1 MTLLHILDEQG
12 RQKRRKTE
20 AGVKGKEPVDES
32 PQPEIDEVMNQYGKW
47 REKMMEDDPEYFS
60 SFISKDHFRT
70 ERWKMVARAKQ
81 WKTKMRKRHPGY
93 FKMPEEERLKRKEAR
108 QKKVEEA
115 KEKLRKAG
123 YSQIMTAAQ
132 IKKIVNSLLRTK
144 VVGRR
149 TLLSILR
156 KT

>member
-1 MTLLHILDEQG
+1 
-12 RQKRRKTE
+12 
-20 AGVKGKEPVDES
+20 
-32 PQPEIDEVMNQYGKW
+32 
-47 REKMMEDDPEYFS
+47 
-60 SFISKDHFRT
+60 
-70 ERWKMVARAKQ
+70 MVARAKQ
-81 WKTKMRKRHPGY
+81 WKTKMRKQYPGY
-93 FKMPEEERLKRKEAR
+93 FKMPEEERLKRKQAR
-108 QKKVEEA
+108 EKKVEEA
-115 KEKLRKAG
+115 KEKLRLAG

>member
-1 MTLLHILDEQG
+1 M
-12 RQKRRKTE
+12 E
-20 AGVKGKEPVDES
+20 AGVKGKEPVDEP
-32 PQPEIDEVMNQYGKW
+32 PQPGIDEVMQQYGKW
-47 REKMMEDDPEYFS
+47 RAEMMEDDPEYFS

-123 YSQIMTAAQ
+123 YSQVLTAAQ
-132 IKKIVNSLLRTK
+132 ITEIVNRLLRKKI
-144 VVGRR
+144 VGRR

-156 KT
+156 KR

>member
-1 MTLLHILDEQG
+1 MLLQMQDEQG
-12 RQKRRKTE
+12 RKKRQRTQTT
-20 AGVKGKEPVDES
+20 VKGKEPADES
-32 PQPEIDEVMNQYGKW
+32 QPRIDEVINQYKKF
-47 REKMMEDDPEYFS
+47 REEMMKEDPDYIS
-60 SFISKDHFRT
+60 SRISKGHFRT
-70 ERWKMVARAKQ
+70 QRSKMVARAK
-81 WKTKMRKRHPGY
+81 WKTKMRKKYPGY
-93 FKMPEEERLKRKEAR
+93 FKMPEEERLRRKEAR

-115 KEKLRKAG
+115 KEKLRQAG
-123 YSQIMTAAQ
+123 YSQILTAAQ

>member
-1 MTLLHILDEQG
+1 MLLQMRDEQG

-32 PQPEIDEVMNQYGKW
+32 TQPEIDEVMNQYGKW

-81 WKTKMRKRHPGY
+81 WKTKMRQKYPGY
-93 FKMPEEERLKRKEAR
+93 FKMPEEERLKRKQAR
-108 QKKVEEA
+108 EKKVEEA

>member
-1 MTLLHILDEQG
+1 MQDEQG
-12 RQKRRKTE
+12 RKKRQRTQTT
-20 AGVKGKEPVDES
+20 VKGKDPADES
-32 PQPEIDEVMNQYGKW
+32 QPRIEEVINKYKKF
-47 REKMMEDDPEYFS
+47 REEMMKEDQEYFS
-60 SFISKDHFRT
+60 DRISKDHFRT
-70 ERWKMVARAKQ
+70 QRSKMVASAKQ
-81 WKTKMRKRHPGY
+81 WKTKMRKRYPGY
-93 FKMPEEERLKRKEAR
+93 FKMSEGERLKRKEER

>member
-1 MTLLHILDEQG
+1 MQDEQG
-12 RQKRRKTE
+12 RHKRQRTQE
-20 AGVKGKEPVDES
+20 TVKGKEPADES
-32 PQPEIDEVMNQYGKW
+32 QPRIDEVINQYKKF
-47 REKMMEDDPEYFS
+47 REEMMKEDPDYIS
-60 SFISKDHFRT
+60 SRISKDHFRT
-70 ERWKMVARAKQ
+70 QRSKMMARAKQ
-81 WKTKMRKRHPGY
+81 WQTKMRKQYPGY
-93 FKMPEEERLKRKEAR
+93 FKMPEEERLKRR
-108 QKKVEEA
+108 QEREKKVEEA
-115 KEKLRKAG
+115 KEKLRAAG

>member
-1 MTLLHILDEQG
+1 MT
-12 RQKRRKTE
+12 K
-20 AGVKGKEPVDES
+20 S
-32 PQPEIDEVMNQYGKW
+32 
-47 REKMMEDDPEYFS
+47 MEDVVRALLSGAQDDQLLKMLAELENSEY
-60 SFISKDHFRT
+60 K
-70 ERWKMVARAKQ
+70 V
-81 WKTKMRKRHPGY
+81 
-93 FKMPEEERLKRKEAR
+93 
-108 QKKVEEA
+108 VEEA
-115 KEKLRKAG
+115 KEKLRLAG

>member
-1 MTLLHILDEQG
+1 MLLQMRDEQG

-20 AGVKGKEPVDES
+20 AGVKGKETVDECR
-32 PQPEIDEVMNQYGKW
+32 IDEVMKQYGKW
-47 REKMMEDDPEYFS
+47 REKMMEDDPDNFK

-70 ERWKMVARAKQ
+70 ERLKMVARAKQ

-108 QKKVEEA
+108 QKKVEQA

-123 YSQIMTAAQ
+123 YSQVLTAAQ
-132 IKKIVNSLLRTK
+132 ITEIVNRLLRKKIL
-144 VVGRR
+144 GRR

-156 KT
+156 KR

>member
-1 MTLLHILDEQG
+1 MLLQMRDEQG
-12 RQKRRKTE
+12 RQKRRKTQT
-20 AGVKGKEPVDES
+20 GVKGKEPVDES

-47 REKMMEDDPEYFS
+47 REEMMEDDPDYFS

-81 WKTKMRKRHPGY
+81 WKTKMRKKYPGY
-93 FKMPEEERLKRKEAR
+93 FKMPEEERLNRKEAR

-123 YSQIMTAAQ
+123 YSQVLTAAQ
-132 IKKIVNSLLRTK
+132 ITEIVNRLLRKKI
-144 VVGRR
+144 VGRR

-156 KT
+156 KR

>member
-1 MTLLHILDEQG
+1 MLSQMRDEQG

-32 PQPEIDEVMNQYGKW
+32 PQPGIDEVMKQYGKW
-47 REKMMEDDPEYFS
+47 REEMMKDDPEYFS

-115 KEKLRKAG
+115 KKKLRKAG
-123 YSQIMTAAQ
+123 YSQVLTAAQ
-132 IKKIVNSLLRTK
+132 ITEIVNRLLRSK
-144 VVGRR
+144 IVGRR

-156 KT
+156 KR

>member
-93 FKMPEEERLKRKEAR
+93 FKMPEQERLKRKEAR
-108 QKKVEEA
+108 QKKVEQA
-115 KEKLRKAG
+115 KEQLRKAG
-123 YSQIMTAAQ
+123 YSQVLTAAQ
-132 IKKIVNSLLRTK
+132 ITEIVNRLLRKKI
-144 VVGRR
+144 VGRR

-156 KT
+156 KR

>member
-1 MTLLHILDEQG
+1 MQDEQG
-12 RQKRRKTE
+12 RHKRQRTQE
-20 AGVKGKEPVDES
+20 TVKGKEPVDKS
-32 PQPEIDEVMNQYGKW
+32 QPRIDEVINKYKKF
-47 REKMMEDDPEYFS
+47 REKMMKEDPDYFS
-60 SFISKDHFRT
+60 SHISKDHFRT
-70 ERWKMVARAKQ
+70 QRSKMMARAKQ
-81 WKTKMRKRHPGY
+81 WQTKMRKQYPGY
-93 FKMPEEERLKRKEAR
+93 FKMPEEERLKRR
-108 QKKVEEA
+108 QEREKKVEEA
-115 KEKLRKAG
+115 KEKLRAAG

>member
-1 MTLLHILDEQG
+1 MLLQMQDEQG
-12 RQKRRKTE
+12 RHKRQRTQE
-20 AGVKGKEPVDES
+20 TVKGKEPADES
-32 PQPEIDEVMNQYGKW
+32 QPRIDEVINQYKKF
-47 REKMMEDDPEYFS
+47 REEMMKEDPDYIS
-60 SFISKDHFRT
+60 SRISKDHFRT
-70 ERWKMVARAKQ
+70 QRSKMVARAKQ
-81 WKTKMRKRHPGY
+81 WETKMRKQYPGY
-93 FKMPEEERLKRKEAR
+93 FKMPEEERLKRR
-108 QKKVEEA
+108 QEREKKVEEA
-115 KEKLRKAG
+115 KEKLRAAG

>member
-1 MTLLHILDEQG
+1 MVASA
-12 RQKRRKTE
+12 KKWKTE
-20 AGVKGKEPVDES
+20 
-32 PQPEIDEVMNQYGKW
+32 
-47 REKMMEDDPEYFS
+47 
-60 SFISKDHFRT
+60 
-70 ERWKMVARAKQ
+70 
-81 WKTKMRKRHPGY
+81 MRKRYPGY
-93 FKMPEEERLKRKEAR
+93 FKMSEEERLKRKEER

>member
-1 MTLLHILDEQG
+1 M
-12 RQKRRKTE
+12 K
-20 AGVKGKEPVDES
+20 
-32 PQPEIDEVMNQYGKW
+32 QYGKW
-47 REKMMEDDPEYFS
+47 REEMMEDDPDYFS

-115 KEKLRKAG
+115 KKKLRKAG
-123 YSQIMTAAQ
+123 YSQVLTAAQ
-132 IKKIVNSLLRTK
+132 ITEIVNRLLRQK
-144 VVGRR
+144 ILGRR

-156 KT
+156 KR

>member
-32 PQPEIDEVMNQYGKW
+32 PQPEIDEVMKQYGKW
-47 REKMMEDDPEYFS
+47 REEMMEDDPDYIS
-60 SFISKDHFRT
+60 SRISKGHFRT
-70 ERWKMVARAKQ
+70 QRSKMVARAKQ
-81 WKTKMRKRHPGY
+81 WKTKMRKQYPGY
-93 FKMPEEERLKRKEAR
+93 FKMPEEERLKRKQAR
-108 QKKVEEA
+108 EKKVEEA
-115 KEKLRKAG
+115 KEKLRLAG

-132 IKKIVNSLLRTK
+132 IKKIVNSLLSTK

>member
-1 MTLLHILDEQG
+1 MLLQMRDEQG
-12 RQKRRKTE
+12 RQKRRKTQT
-20 AGVKGKEPVDES
+20 GVKGKEPVDES

-47 REKMMEDDPEYFS
+47 REEMMEDDPDYFS

-81 WKTKMRKRHPGY
+81 WKTKMRKKYPGY

-123 YSQIMTAAQ
+123 YSQVLTAAQ
-132 IKKIVNSLLRTK
+132 ITEIVNRLLRKKI
-144 VVGRR
+144 VGRR

-156 KT
+156 KR